1 MLLVKYIFSSGL
13 ELHCPFPLKDFKMA
27 ELSSKSS
34 SFESHVQVVY
44 SKLQRIRDISGED
57 RQITDISSLQ
67 MIAEIRV
74 VMSR

>member
-1 MLLVKYIFSSGL
+1 
-13 ELHCPFPLKDFKMA
+13 MA

-44 SKLQRIRDISGED
+44 SKLQRIRDIGGED
-57 RQITDISSLQ
+57 RPITDISSLQ